1 MVWVEMNCN
10 LKEIPGFVKFFPRVF
25 EKSQKPYYG
34 LFSLGVAG
42 TFRVQGK
49 ALSFH
54 FTTAVTQIRRDSHD
68 ISPLIKQ
75 S

>member
-1 MVWVEMNCN
+1 MQMNCN
-10 LKEIPGFVKFFPRVF
+10 LKKIPGFVKFSPRVL
-25 EKSQKPYYG
+25 EKSRKPYYG

-42 TFRVQGK
+42 AFRVQGK

-54 FTTAVTQIRRDSHD
+54 FATAMTQIRRDSHD
-68 ISPLIKQ
+68 ITPLIKQ